1 MNITKE
7 LFESIPNRNFN
18 QKFKFKCEKYSPMY
32 KCNRILRQID
42 EVNSNIDHIT
52 TQSKKSSAFNDQ
64 HLKFASA
71 TGSIKN
77 NLKEIENEM
86 KIFQLKDMKNNIF
99 NKFEKVIVN
108 NSFDVLNNKTS
119 ILTRKFKKF
128 LQIQTDLIKKVEE
141 RKNRLSRTK
150 KPNLNPNKSYNE
162 FINTNNT
169 NDDED
174 ILLNMAGQIQENKKE
189 TYYQSRLNNV
199 QMIEKTMS
207 EISSMMNRLGQMT
220 YSHSLMIDNIKLN
233 TDITYDNVESGAKE
247 IRYMVDDVKGNRALL
262 IKIFLIIIVVS
273 VVYILFLA

>member
-1 MNITKE
+1 
-7 LFESIPNRNFN
+7 
-18 QKFKFKCEKYSPMY
+18 MY

-42 EVNSNIDHIT
+42 EVNSNIDHISS
-52 TQSKKSSAFNDQ
+52 QSKKSSAFNDQ
-64 HLKFASA
+64 HLKFANS

-99 NKFEKVIVN
+99 NKFERVLVN

-119 ILTRKFKKF
+119 DLTMKFKKF

-162 FINTNNT
+162 FIN
-169 NDDED
+169 DDED

-189 TYYQSRLNNV
+189 NYYQSRLNNV
-199 QMIEKTMS
+199 QLIEKTMS

-220 YSHSLMIDNIKLN
+220 HSHSLMIDNIKLN

>member
-7 LFESIPNRNFN
+7 LFESIPNRIF
-18 QKFKFKCEKYSPMY
+18 KDRFKFKCEKYSPMY

-42 EVNSNIDHIT
+42 EVNSNIDHISS
-52 TQSKKSSAFNDQ
+52 QSKKSSAFNDQ
-64 HLKFASA
+64 HLKFANA

-99 NKFEKVIVN
+99 NKFERVLVN

-119 ILTRKFKKF
+119 DLTMKFKKF

-162 FINTNNT
+162 FIN
-169 NDDED
+169 DDED
-174 ILLNMAGQIQENKKE
+174 ILLNMAGQVQEKKNVN
-189 TYYQSRLNNV
+189 YYQNRLNNV
-199 QMIEKTMS
+199 QTIEKTMG

-233 TDITYDNVESGAKE
+233 TDITYDNVESGSKE
-247 IRYMVDDVKGNRALL
+247 IKFMVDDVKGNRAFL

-273 VVYILFLA
+273 VIYILFLA

>member
-7 LFESIPNRNFN
+7 LFESIPNRIF
-18 QKFKFKCEKYSPMY
+18 KDRFKFKCEKYSPMY

-42 EVNSNIDHIT
+42 EVNSNIDHISS
-52 TQSKKSSAFNDQ
+52 QSKKSSAFNDQ
-64 HLKFASA
+64 HLKFANA

-99 NKFEKVIVN
+99 NKFERVLVN

-119 ILTRKFKKF
+119 DLTMKFKKF

-162 FINTNNT
+162 FIN
-169 NDDED
+169 DDED

-189 TYYQSRLNNV
+189 NYYQSRLNNV
-199 QMIEKTMS
+199 QVIEKTMS

-220 YSHSLMIDNIKLN
+220 HSHSLMIDNIKLN

>member
-7 LFESIPNRNFN
+7 LFESIPNRIF
-18 QKFKFKCEKYSPMY
+18 KDRFKFKCEKYSPMY

-42 EVNSNIDHIT
+42 EVNSNIDHISS
-52 TQSKKSSAFNDQ
+52 QSKKSSAFNDQ
-64 HLKFASA
+64 HLKFANS

-99 NKFEKVIVN
+99 NKFERVLVN

-119 ILTRKFKKF
+119 DLTMKFKKF

-162 FINTNNT
+162 FIN
-169 NDDED
+169 DDED

-189 TYYQSRLNNV
+189 NYYQSRLNNV
-199 QMIEKTMS
+199 QIIEKTMS

-220 YSHSLMIDNIKLN
+220 HSHSLMIDNIKLN

>member
-7 LFESIPNRNFN
+7 LFESIPNRIF
-18 QKFKFKCEKYSPMY
+18 KDRFKFKCEKYSPMY

-42 EVNSNIDHIT
+42 EVNSNIDHISS
-52 TQSKKSSAFNDQ
+52 QSKKSSAFNDQ
-64 HLKFASA
+64 HLKFANA

-99 NKFEKVIVN
+99 NKFERVLVN

-119 ILTRKFKKF
+119 DLTMKFKKF

-162 FINTNNT
+162 FIN
-169 NDDED
+169 DDED

-189 TYYQSRLNNV
+189 NYYQSRLNNV
-199 QMIEKTMS
+199 QMIEKAMS

-233 TDITYDNVESGAKE
+233 TDITYDNVESGSKE
-247 IRYMVDDVKGNRALL
+247 IKFMVDDVKGNRAFL

-273 VVYILFLA
+273 VIYILFLA

>member
-7 LFESIPNRNFN
+7 LFESIPNRIFKD
-18 QKFKFKCEKYSPMY
+18 KFKFKCEKYSPMY

-64 HLKFASA
+64 HLKFANA

-99 NKFEKVIVN
+99 NKFERVLVN

-162 FINTNNT
+162 FIN
-169 NDDED
+169 DDED

-189 TYYQSRLNNV
+189 NYYQSRLNNV
-199 QMIEKTMS
+199 QVIEKTMS

-220 YSHSLMIDNIKLN
+220 HSHSLMIDNIKLN

>member
-7 LFESIPNRNFN
+7 LFESIPNRIF
-18 QKFKFKCEKYSPMY
+18 KDRFKFKCEKYSPMY

-64 HLKFASA
+64 HLKFANA

-99 NKFEKVIVN
+99 NKFEKVLVN

-119 ILTRKFKKF
+119 DLTMKFKKF

-162 FINTNNT
+162 FIN
-169 NDDED
+169 DDED

-189 TYYQSRLNNV
+189 NYYQSRLNNV

>member
-7 LFESIPNRNFN
+7 LFESIPNRIF
-18 QKFKFKCEKYSPMY
+18 KDRFKFKCEKYSPMY

-42 EVNSNIDHIT
+42 EVNSNIDHISS
-52 TQSKKSSAFNDQ
+52 QSKKSSAFNDQ
-64 HLKFASA
+64 HLKFANA

-99 NKFEKVIVN
+99 NKFERVLVN

-119 ILTRKFKKF
+119 DLTMKFKKF

-141 RKNRLSRTK
+141 RKNRLSK
-150 KPNLNPNKSYNE
+150 SKNQNINKQYNE
-162 FINTNNT
+162 FI

-174 ILLNMAGQIQENKKE
+174 ILLNMAGQVQEKKNVN
-189 TYYQSRLNNV
+189 YYQNRLNNV
-199 QMIEKTMS
+199 QTIEKTMG

-233 TDITYDNVESGAKE
+233 TDITYDNVESGSKE
-247 IRYMVDDVKGNRALL
+247 IKFMVDDVKGNRAFL

-273 VVYILFLA
+273 VIYILFLA

>member
-7 LFESIPNRNFN
+7 LFESITNRSFN
-18 QKFKFKCEKYSPMY
+18 DRFKFKCEKYSPMY

-42 EVNSNIDHIT
+42 EVNNNIDHISSE
-52 TQSKKSSAFNDQ
+52 SKKSSAFNDQ

-99 NKFEKVIVN
+99 NKFEKVLLN

-119 ILTRKFKKF
+119 DLTMKFKKF
-128 LQIQTDLIKKVEE
+128 LQVQTDLIKKVEE
-141 RKNRLSRTK
+141 RKNKLSRTK
-150 KPNLNPNKSYNE
+150 KPYLNPNKSYNE

-189 TYYQSRLNNV
+189 NYYQSRLNNV

-233 TDITYDNVESGAKE
+233 TDITYDNVESGSKE
-247 IRYMVDDVKGNRALL
+247 IKFMVDDVKGNRAFL

-273 VVYILFLA
+273 VIYILFLA